1 MTLLFG
7 GAVAEVLDTKLHIC
21 GFYIGNCIGSQCN
34 VNNPWPSTCYSL
46 LGTNWK
52 EQPSLSVDRW
62 HVDPWHMHM
71 TEADRLV
78 TAGPDLPNPMSSVQT
93 VQYDGDVYVVGG
105 LGDAY
110 DGEILKLEGNTWV
123 TVANTGYNGYRV
135 LSNPLIISG
144 DQIDCQ

>member
-1 MTLLFG
+1 
-7 GAVAEVLDTKLHIC
+7 
-21 GFYIGNCIGSQCN
+21 
-34 VNNPWPSTCYSL
+34 
-46 LGTNWK
+46 
-52 EQPSLSVDRW
+52 
-62 HVDPWHMHM
+62 MHM

-93 VQYDGDVYVVGG
+93 VLYDGDVYVVGG

-123 TVANTGYNGYRV
+123 TVANTGYNGVRV

-144 DQIDCQ
+144 DQIDCEWKYWWLQNIPPNCGDTDCPSFT